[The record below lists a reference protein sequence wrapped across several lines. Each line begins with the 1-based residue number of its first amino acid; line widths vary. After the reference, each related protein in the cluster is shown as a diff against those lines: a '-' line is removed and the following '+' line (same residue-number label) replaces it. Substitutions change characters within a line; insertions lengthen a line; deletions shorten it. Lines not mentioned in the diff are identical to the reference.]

1 MRIGLDTLSYR
12 CAAGLWEYI
21 PRDNAPM
28 TAYHFLRK
36 AAELNLDGVH
46 LRDPRHLDSLEYGYV
61 SSLREEAE
69 RLGLYLELGSEG
81 TNPDHLETMV
91 RTAHVAGA
99 PLVRTALAKERPAG
113 AAAMDAMLARAAND
127 LRQVVPVC
135 ERYGIALTVEN
146 RGELTAGELL
156 ALVDLVGSDAMGV
169 SLDTAASLLVLE
181 DPMEAAG
188 TLAPVL
194 RSLHLRDC
202 QLAARAEGFA
212 VIGCALGEGVLDLPG
227 ILDLVAAQAP
237 EASVNIAAHS
247 VKQFVPALEEDYLLR
262 LPRTSASELGRALR
276 QVRDRG
282 LPREPRLPHE
292 RGLDEGEVLAEEDD
306 LLVHS
311 AAWARQATRRSES
324 DM

>member
-1 MRIGLDTLSYR
+1 MRLGLDTLSYR
-12 CAAGLWEYI
+12 CAAGLWEYV
-21 PRDNAPM
+21 PRENAPM

-61 SSLREEAE
+61 SNLREEAE
-69 RLGLYLELGSEG
+69 RLGLYLELGTEG

-99 PLVRTALAKERPAG
+99 SLVRTAVAKERPTG
-113 AAAMDAMLARAAND
+113 AAAMDAMLARAADD

-135 ERYGIALTVEN
+135 ERYGIALAVEN
-146 RGELTAGELL
+146 RGELTAAELL
-156 ALVDLVGSDAMGV
+156 ALVDLIGSEAVGV
-169 SLDTAASLLVLE
+169 SFDTTASALVLE
-181 DPMEAAG
+181 DPVEAVG
-188 TLAPVL
+188 TLAPLL

-212 VIGCALGEGVLDLPG
+212 VIGCALGEGVLDLRG

-247 VKQFVPALEEDYLLR
+247 VKHFVPALEEDYLLR
-262 LPRTSASELGRALR
+262 LARTSASELGRALR

-282 LPREPRLPHE
+282 LPREPLLPHE
-292 RGLDEGEVLAEEDD
+292 RGLDESEILAEEDD
-306 LLVHS
+306 LLLRS
-311 AAWARQATRRSES
+311 AGWTRQATRPSES
-324 DM
+324 DT